1 MMFSEVAHSNDS
13 TAKQRLKLHMKLLE
27 AGGSTAPLQENR
39 PTFKEK
45 FVPPEVSMLSYFMAK
60 VGNAL
65 ISYCMFTVNLYYYS
79 SEICLSVGASKLQVA
94 IIARSSRETSQTVR
108 ID

>member
-1 MMFSEVAHSNDS
+1 MFSEVAHSNDN

-60 VGNAL
+60 VGTTFS
-65 ISYCMFTVNLYYYS
+65 SYCMFITNVHCNS
-79 SEICLSVGASKLQVA
+79 P
-94 IIARSSRETSQTVR
+94 
-108 ID
+108 